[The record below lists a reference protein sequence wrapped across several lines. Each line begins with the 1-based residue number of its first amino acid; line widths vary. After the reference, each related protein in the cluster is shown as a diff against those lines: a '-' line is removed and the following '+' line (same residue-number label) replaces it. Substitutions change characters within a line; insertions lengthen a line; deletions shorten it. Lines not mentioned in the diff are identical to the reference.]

1 MMIPIFSENNED
13 GINCALV
20 ERVDKPG
27 LLGVAVRGGTYV
39 CALPEGYD
47 GLTSVCMHKGYVIV
61 AHPEL
66 PPLLC
71 DPTKG
76 TIELIE
82 QHHVEAKDGK
92 MRLIT
97 H

>member
-1 MMIPIFSENNED
+1 MIPIFETDD
-13 GINCALV
+13 GDAINCALV
-20 ERVDKPG
+20 ERVDRPG

-39 CALPEGYD
+39 CALPDGYD
-47 GLTSVCMHKGYVIV
+47 GRTSVCMHKGYVIV

-76 TIELIE
+76 TIEVIAPEHIE
-82 QHHVEAKDGK
+82 ARDGQMK
-92 MRLIT
+92 LIT